1 MGGLVVI
8 SAGFALA
15 AFALALTR
23 MEYALSRGVGRVHNP
38 MGDVISLV
46 FSWAA
51 FAALMT
57 ASLYRFGLVPSL
69 ILGGLPLALGRV
81 IPVSSRYQPLFPLK
95 LGLAAVAL
103 ILAIIALMGVVTLIE
118 GVIFDG

>member
-1 MGGLVVI
+1 MTGLVII
-8 SAGFALA
+8 SAGFVATA
-15 AFALALTR
+15 VALALAR
-23 MEYALSRGVGRVHNP
+23 MEYALSQGESRVDNP
-38 MGDVISLV
+38 MGDVISLL

-57 ASLYRFGLVPSL
+57 ASLYRFGLLPTL
-69 ILGGLPLALGRV
+69 ILGGVPLVAARV
-81 IPVSSRYQPLFPLK
+81 VPTSSRYKSLFPLK

-103 ILAIIALMGVVTLIE
+103 ILAIMALLGVVTLIE